1 LILPPVI
8 QKRTSM
14 FTTEIILQTLISG
27 LLMGCVYALVAVGL
41 CLIWG
46 LMEIVNFAHGQF
58 MMLAMFMTFWMY
70 TLLGVDPLFSLPLGA
85 VLLFLI
91 GIATYFF
98 IIKGILY
105 TTFLAQIFATFGL
118 GVFLHSMA
126 QFLWTAN
133 YRSIQ
138 NPLIAGR
145 IAAGKIFIG
154 FPHLA
159 AAVMCVIGFIFLYWF
174 INKTEIGLALQA
186 ASEDREAAS
195 LMGINSNRIFA
206 MGWGIGSACVGV
218 AGVLLSNFF
227 YIFPEVG
234 FTFALIAYVA
244 VALGGFGSIPG
255 SFIAGVFI
263 GLVEA
268 LGGLFIDPAFKY
280 FSVYVLYLAV
290 VFIRPQGLWG
300 RY

>member
-1 LILPPVI
+1 MLTP
-8 QKRTSM
+8 
-14 FTTEIILQTLISG
+14 EIILQTLISG
-27 LLMGCVYALVAVGL
+27 LLMGCIYALVAVGL

-58 MMLAMFMTFWMY
+58 MMLAMFLAFWMY
-70 TLLGVDPLFSLPLGA
+70 TLFSIDPLLSIPLGA
-85 VLLFLI
+85 IALFII
-91 GIATYFF
+91 GVATYHF
-98 IIKGILY
+98 IIKGMLH
-105 TTFLAQIFATFGL
+105 TTFFAQIFATFGL
-118 GVFLHSMA
+118 GIFLHSMA

-138 NPLIAGR
+138 NPILSGR
-145 IAAGKIFIG
+145 LAVGNIFVG
-154 FPHLA
+154 FPQMA
-159 AAVMCVIGFIFLYWF
+159 AAAMCILGFLFLYWL
-174 INKTEIGLALQA
+174 INRTEIGLALQA

-206 MGWGIGSACVGV
+206 LGWGIGSACVGV
-218 AGVLLSNFF
+218 AGVLLTNFF

-244 VALGGFGSIPG
+244 VALGGFGSIVG
-255 SFIAGVFI
+255 SFLAGIII

-268 LGGLFIDPAFKY
+268 FSGLLIDPAYKY
-280 FSVYVLYLAV
+280 FSIYLLYMV
-290 VFIRPQGLWG
+290 VIFFRPQGLWG

>member
-1 LILPPVI
+1 LILPPVF
-8 QKRTSM
+8 QKRASM
-14 FTTEIILQTLISG
+14 FTPEIILQTLISG
-27 LLMGCVYALVAVGL
+27 LLTGCIYALVAVGL

-58 MMLAMFMTFWMY
+58 MMLSMFLAFWMY
-70 TLLGVDPLFSLPLGA
+70 TLFGLDPLLSLPLGA
-85 VLLFLI
+85 VLLFLL

-138 NPLIAGR
+138 NPLLAGR
-145 IAAGKIFIG
+145 IAAGNIFIG
-154 FPHLA
+154 FPQLA
-159 AAVMCVIGFIFLYWF
+159 AAIMCVIGFVFLYWF

-206 MGWGIGSACVGV
+206 LGWGIGSACVGV
-218 AGVLLSNFF
+218 AGILLANFF

-234 FTFALIAYVA
+234 FTFGLIAYVA

-255 SFIAGVFI
+255 SFFAGVVI

-268 LGGLFIDPAFKY
+268 FGGLLIDPAFKY
-280 FSVYVLYLAV
+280 LSVYVLYLAV

>member
-1 LILPPVI
+1 ML
-8 QKRTSM
+8 
-14 FTTEIILQTLISG
+14 TTDIILQTFISG
-27 LLMGCVYALVAVGL
+27 LLMGCIYALVAVGL

-58 MMLAMFMTFWMY
+58 MMLAMFLSFWMY
-70 TLLGVDPLFSLPLGA
+70 TLFGVDPLLSLPLGG
-85 VLLFLI
+85 LCLFII
-91 GIATYFF
+91 GVATYHL

-105 TTFLAQIFATFGL
+105 TTFFAQIFATFGL
-118 GVFLHSMA
+118 GIFLHSAA

-133 YRSIQ
+133 YRSVQ
-138 NPLIAGR
+138 NPLLAGR
-145 IAAGKIFIG
+145 LAVGNIFIG
-154 FPHLA
+154 FPQVA
-159 AAVMCVIGFIFLYWF
+159 AAIMCILGFLFLYWL

-206 MGWGIGSACVGV
+206 VGWGIGSACVGI
-218 AGVLLSNFF
+218 AGVLLTNFF

-244 VALGGFGSIPG
+244 VALGGFGSIVG
-255 SFIAGVFI
+255 SFLAGVII

-268 LGGLFIDPAFKY
+268 FAGLLIDPAFKY
-280 FSVYVLYLAV
+280 FSIYVLYMVV
-290 VFIRPQGLWG
+290 VFFRPQGLWG

>member
-1 LILPPVI
+1 
-8 QKRTSM
+8 M
-14 FTTEIILQTLISG
+14 FTAEIILQVLISG
-27 LLMGCVYALVAVGL
+27 LLMGCVYGLVAVGL

-58 MMLAMFMTFWMY
+58 MMLGMFAAFWMY
-70 TLLGVDPLFSLPLGA
+70 TLFGVDPLLSLPLGA
-85 VLLFLI
+85 VLLFLL

-118 GVFLHSMA
+118 GVFLQSLA
-126 QFLWTAN
+126 QFLWTPN
-133 YRSIQ
+133 YRLIQ
-138 NPLIAGR
+138 NPALAGR
-145 IAAGKIFIG
+145 ISAAGIYIG
-154 FPHLA
+154 FPQLTMA
-159 AAVMCVIGFIFLYWF
+159 IMCIVAFAFLYWF

-195 LMGINSNRIFA
+195 LMGVNTNRIFA
-206 MGWGIGSACVGV
+206 LGWGIGSACVGI

-255 SFIAGVFI
+255 SFIAGIII

-268 LGGLFIDPAFKY
+268 FGGLFIDPAFKY

-290 VFIRPQGLWG
+290 IFLRPQGLWG